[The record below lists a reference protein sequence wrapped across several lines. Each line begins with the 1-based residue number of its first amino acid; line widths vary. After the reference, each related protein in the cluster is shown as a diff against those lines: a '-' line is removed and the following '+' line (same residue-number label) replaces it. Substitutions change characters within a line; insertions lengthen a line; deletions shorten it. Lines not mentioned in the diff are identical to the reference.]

1 MILVYIP
8 ARGGSKGIPLKNL
21 FPLNGKPLIEY
32 TFEIVQQLKFEFG
45 DLFFPFL
52 STDDDRIFE
61 FANKNGFLTEY
72 KRPHELADDKST
84 IVDGLLHAV
93 NWLNEHKS
101 ITPDAILL
109 LQPTSPMRDFTE
121 LKSMINLFLLNNN
134 ESMFSVIPMKQHPF
148 ECIVKNENEWN
159 YLAEPTYGQ
168 QRQNYKENYYF
179 IDGSYYIVK
188 TKFLEDNKAFIISER
203 SVPFV
208 LQNKFIID
216 IDEDLDL
223 KLAEVLMRK
232 DNE

>member
-32 TFEIVQQLKFEFG
+32 TFEIVIKLMDEFG
-45 DLFFPFL
+45 DLVFPFL
-52 STDDDRIFE
+52 STDDDRIAE
-61 FANKNGFLTEY
+61 FGNQHGLITEY

-93 NWLNEHKS
+93 NWLNEKKS
-101 ITPDAILL
+101 IMPDAILL
-109 LQPTSPMRDFTE
+109 LQPTSPMRDFAE
-121 LKSMINLFLLNNN
+121 LKSMINLFLVNNS
-134 ESMFSVIPMKQHPF
+134 ESMFSVIPMKQHPY

-159 YLAEPTYGQ
+159 YLAEPIYGQ

-179 IDGSYYIVK
+179 IDGSYYLVN